1 MHVRVDG
8 SRLSPV
14 DRTFTLMLRCPICAS
29 DEADTLGVTGSDVGS
44 PDATVIMRCEDC
56 SAVYLSPRASGPD
69 RSPLASVDTLFSRSR
84 LRRWSR
90 GLPASAK
97 ILCVTPA
104 DCIPE
109 SGGYDLILLSRSLES
124 ADDPSALLRQAA
136 GLLAPGGRVVVIGGN
151 AASSCFAL
159 FGGRHWN
166 GYQFPQTR
174 LQLTPAALRRASTNA
189 GLRIIKIATES
200 DAQAWLH
207 STANW
212 LHDWDL
218 SPALV
223 HLLTGRWLLPQAV
236 AALLEGLA
244 AARGRA
250 ALLVAQLERP

>member
-1 MHVRVDG
+1 M
-8 SRLSPV
+8 
-14 DRTFTLMLRCPICAS
+14 
-29 DEADTLGVTGSDVGS
+29 
-44 PDATVIMRCEDC
+44 
-56 SAVYLSPRASGPD
+56 
-69 RSPLASVDTLFSRSR
+69 
-84 LRRWSR
+84 
-90 GLPASAK
+90 
-97 ILCVTPA
+97 
-104 DCIPE
+104 PE
-109 SGGYDLILLSRSLES
+109 SGGYDLILLSRYLES
-124 ADDPSALLRQAA
+124 ADDPSAALRRAA
-136 GLLAPGGRVVVIGGN
+136 GLLAPGGRAVVIGSN